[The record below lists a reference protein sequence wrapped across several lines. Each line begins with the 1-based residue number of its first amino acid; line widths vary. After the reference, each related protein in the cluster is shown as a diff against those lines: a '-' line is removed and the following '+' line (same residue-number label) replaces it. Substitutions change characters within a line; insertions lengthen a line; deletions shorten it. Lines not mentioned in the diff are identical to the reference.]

1 MDKKVTM
8 DSDEPDKQSNN
19 NDEQEQNS
27 DPLLDGRNVLPTTRL
42 RCSTTNCDETNG
54 FVLDYHTVFLPI
66 ITVLL
71 WTLYVL
77 T

>member
-1 MDKKVTM
+1 M
-8 DSDEPDKQSNN
+8 DSEPYKQKNN
-19 NDEQEQNS
+19 NEIQQNEDS